1 MYSARFGLGSLDSDL
16 PKETLQLYMIRAT
29 EYTFYYQMH
38 YIFATTITKTAIGFA
53 CMRLDQ
59 RKKIRYVVMANMGFN
74 LFATTGGILFVLI
87 NCTPIA
93 ANWNPL
99 L

>member
-1 MYSARFGLGSLDSDL
+1 VYSARFGLGSLDSDL